1 MLEER
6 KILSTED
13 IDVSS
18 GKENDFTFEDYK
30 RDGYKDFSVWHLDE
44 GMGICKI
51 YRLFIFAPTLNKFK
65 EIKPGCGDDFV
76 NILTDGDVLINTLY
90 HDNDPKSC
98 SMPLHALK

>member
-1 MLEER
+1 VLEER

-18 GKENDFTFEDYK
+18 GKENHFTFEDYNL
-30 RDGYKDFSVWHLDE
+30 DGYKDFSVWHLDE
-44 GMGICKI
+44 GMGTYKI
-51 YRLFIFAPTLNKFK
+51 YRLFIFTPTLNKFK
-65 EIKPGCGDDFV
+65 EVKSIYGDDFV

-98 SMPLHALK
+98 SMPLGALK